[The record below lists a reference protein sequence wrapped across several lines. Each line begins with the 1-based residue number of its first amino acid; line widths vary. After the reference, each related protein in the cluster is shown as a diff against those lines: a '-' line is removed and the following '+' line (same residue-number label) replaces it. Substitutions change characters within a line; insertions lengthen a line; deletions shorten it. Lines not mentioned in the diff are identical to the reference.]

1 MVEDIIFN
9 LNTNNDIVE
18 TNKKIQVYKDAN
30 KEQILRSRIR
40 PTKDAL
46 ELEDIIAEERKV
58 RDRVTKDQEIQVRNY
73 N

>member
-58 RDRVTKDQEIQVRNY
+58 RDRVTKDQQIQVRNY